1 VGKGKVRSKPLPLTA
16 GIARVSTEGQ
26 VDVIFNKN
34 VLQIKNLTA
43 IDDKVF

>member
-1 VGKGKVRSKPLPLTA
+1 VRSKPLPLTA
-16 GIARVSTEGQ
+16 GISRVSSEGQ

-43 IDDKVF
+43 IDDKIF